1 MSIYENL
8 YDVRFSYIV
17 GTLGT
22 MGNDTPQKSI
32 PLYKKI
38 DQFNFDELRK
48 LHLHSE
54 TLNLK
59 DREILYNIA

>member
-1 MSIYENL
+1 
-8 YDVRFSYIV
+8 
-17 GTLGT
+17 

-32 PLYKKI
+32 PLYKKF